1 MQGKILYSYTLKHH
15 IGTGGMAEV
24 WYAEN
29 NLGKPAAIKI
39 MLPKF
44 VGEQQVVTRFENEA
58 KAMVQL
64 EHKNIRQVYDMG
76 VYEQR
81 PFIIMEYLEG
91 QDLSQFIKQNQKP
104 TESQLELWWQQC
116 TDALHYTHQKNI
128 IHRDIKPSNLFLTQS
143 GEIKILDFGIA
154 KVKQEISITGTGQGL
169 GTLLYMSPQQ
179 ILDPKR
185 VTNDT
190 DFYSLAVSFVHLMSG
205 RSPYAETESQFKL
218 QMQIVN
224 KEVDMNGVSEK
235 WKTRLEKFIGSPNTE
250 TTNKANNDDET
261 VVLPKRDTP
270 IDDKTAVI
278 PTEKPESKVAVERPI
293 AQEKKNN
300 TSLFVGIGVV
310 AVAILTF
317 LLWTKNRIEEPDS
330 NWSEKIEEPDSN
342 WREKYDYDLD
352 FREGLAA
359 VIDELTWKRGFIDKS
374 GKEVIPLIYD
384 YANGFQ
390 EGLAKVKLNGKWGF
404 VDKSGKEVVPL
415 KYDYV
420 VDFYKGLAWVE
431 LNGKQGFIDKSGN
444 VAIPIMYDRV
454 AHFKQGLAGV
464 GLNGKC
470 GFIDKSNNVVVPI
483 IYDYVE
489 GFSDDLA
496 KVKLNGKFGFIDKS
510 GNVVI
515 PIMYDGAWYFSE
527 GTSTV
532 RLNGKS
538 FVINKK
544 GECVSDCP

>member
-116 TDALHYTHQKNI
+116 TDALNYTHQKNI

-205 RSPYAETESQFKL
+205 RSPYAETESQYKL
-218 QMQIVN
+218 QTQIVN
-224 KEVDMNGVSEK
+224 RDVDMNGVSEK
-235 WKTRLEKFIGSPNTE
+235 WRGKLSPYLGFEGVEKDNDDTVIEVLSSDEEAGDAGKTVVDLGSSNEQNKVQVDANSIDGKPLKKNGRKRVFLLLACAAALVLLSYLIWPRNQFNQFIMGTWEVEEVDMPEMLAGYSDEEKAMFEHLATFEEAFKTMKMTFKEDGTMSTEVEMMGQKNTE
-250 TTNKANNDDET
+250 NGTWKLTGNGKILSTET
-261 VVLPKRDTP
+261 AGQTDNMT
-270 IDDKTAVI
+270 I
-278 PTEKPESKVAVERPI
+278 EKLSSSKMTLVMDGDGMKMKLMMK
-293 AQEKKNN
+293 KKN
-300 TSLFVGIGVV
+300 
-310 AVAILTF
+310 
-317 LLWTKNRIEEPDS
+317 
-330 NWSEKIEEPDSN
+330 
-342 WREKYDYDLD
+342 
-352 FREGLAA
+352 
-359 VIDELTWKRGFIDKS
+359 
-374 GKEVIPLIYD
+374 
-384 YANGFQ
+384 
-390 EGLAKVKLNGKWGF
+390 
-404 VDKSGKEVVPL
+404 
-415 KYDYV
+415 
-420 VDFYKGLAWVE
+420 
-431 LNGKQGFIDKSGN
+431 
-444 VAIPIMYDRV
+444 
-454 AHFKQGLAGV
+454 
-464 GLNGKC
+464 
-470 GFIDKSNNVVVPI
+470 
-483 IYDYVE
+483 
-489 GFSDDLA
+489 
-496 KVKLNGKFGFIDKS
+496 
-510 GNVVI
+510 
-515 PIMYDGAWYFSE
+515 
-527 GTSTV
+527 
-532 RLNGKS
+532 
-538 FVINKK
+538 
-544 GECVSDCP
+544 